1 MNRAS
6 TKTKFFIFL
15 FFLSGV
21 FANAQDFSAGTSPT
35 TWSSTWQPSKF
46 FIENKGQFKL
56 PASSDIKSTVNYA
69 YDEGSTKIYFTQKGL
84 VYSFTEKKKKRD
96 REEER
101 EREEKF
107 KNEKEFLEKEREEK
121 AISYKTDVISMEWEG
136 ANEHAEIITEN
147 KSSEYFSYAYN
158 EKGEQKNENF
168 IYGYKKL
175 TYKNLYPNIDVE
187 YVFHP
192 TDGIKYSFILHP
204 GADISLIKMKYSDR
218 VKLKSNGEIHISTK
232 FDDII
237 EHAPQSFYASNKS
250 TSITSQFIKTG
261 QTISFQLGD
270 YDKSKDLVIDPWVQT
285 PTIANSN
292 CVWECEKDG
301 AGNIYIIGGD
311 QPMKLLKYNATG
323 TLQWTFATAYDT
335 GSVGGNNGDWLG
347 TFATDL
353 AGNSYVTC
361 GSTAAITKVNSAGA
375 QVYSVTGG
383 STDEYWNIAFN
394 CDQTKLVVGGTRLT
408 GLPSITGGGV
418 IFDINTANGSVTS
431 TKTVGYTVPGFGGLA
446 NPDEVRSVTSSYNA
460 RYYYLT
466 LDSIGAID
474 QNFSAC
480 PTATTLFKT
489 NHAYSFGYKCEN
501 YRPNNGN
508 AGIMGIRANRNFV
521 YTQNGKTIHKRALG
535 SGAIL
540 ATATIPGGISTAS
553 GGLNQAGNSGID
565 IDSCGNVYVGSGNAV
580 VKYDANL
587 NQLSSTALPFAV
599 YDVAVTYGG
608 NVVVSGST
616 GTSAST
622 VRTGYVQSIN
632 MSACNPMTL
641 FCCDA
646 TICPAGPFCTTAPSV
661 TLTPVTAGGTWSG
674 VGVNASGVFNPATAG
689 PGIHTIIYTLACGS
703 DSIQIKVNPCAT
715 LTVCQNAGN
724 ITASGGTP
732 GYTWQ
737 TSTTYT
743 DCSSCFGGN
752 CIPGFC
758 NGVVTTS
765 LTTIAT
771 NTNTIAA
778 PASYPLIITD
788 AVGNTYTV
796 TSLGSLPPCSACAPP
811 TPSVTATNSVTC
823 FGAHTGSGTVTAT
836 PVGTY
841 TYTWQPGNLNGAS
854 QTGLAA
860 GVYTVSVSSSATC
873 SGTITVNITQ
883 PASALSA
890 SITATSPS
898 SCGQNNG
905 SITVSPSG
913 GTSGYT
919 YTWTPSGGNTTIA
932 SNLAGGNYT
941 VIVSDAN
948 SCTTTATASVSTT
961 PTPTLTVNSATICSG
976 NTATLTVSGATNYT
990 WSPATNLSS
999 TTSAIVVASPTTT
1012 TVYTVTGASGT
1023 CSSTA
1028 TSTVTV
1034 NSTPTATATGT
1045 QLVCIGQSIN
1055 LGVTTTAT
1063 TFAWSGPNTF
1073 TSNIQNPT
1081 ITNAAVNNSGVYTVT
1096 VTANGCTAVSSISV
1110 TVTNSTS
1117 VTITPAGPF
1126 CSGGAATTLTASV
1139 AGGTW
1144 IGTGITNANNG
1155 TFNPAVAGV
1164 GTYTITYTI
1173 GGSCGS
1179 SDSTVITVNHG
1190 PTATAT
1196 TSTSLVCAGQTINLG
1211 VNATA
1216 GATYSW
1222 SGPSTYTSNVQ
1233 NPTITN
1239 ASPANSGIYT
1249 VTVNSGT
1256 CSGVDTVSVTV
1267 VSNPTI
1273 TVNSATLCAGVSAT
1287 LTANGAANYTW
1298 TPATGLS
1305 TTTGSVV
1312 VANPASTS
1320 VYTITGGVGTCAAI
1334 PATST
1339 VTINPSPTITVNNAS
1354 ICSSTSVTITVNGAS
1369 SYSWSPAAGLSST
1382 VGSMVVAS
1390 PGASTNYTIVGTS
1403 VDGCQGTA
1411 TVTVLNSP
1419 AITTTVTSHSVTC
1432 HGLGN
1437 GSATVTAGGGTGAFT
1452 YSWSPI
1458 GGINSSATNISAGN
1472 YTCLVT
1478 DGIGCTTSATVS
1490 IIQPQN
1496 IMVNANSGLVCAG
1509 QSYPL
1514 NAIVTGGTSP
1524 YTYNWNNGASTTNPY
1539 VVSLTSA
1546 ASYTVMVI
1554 DVNGCTATDTS
1565 IVIAVRPPLQVLVGD
1580 AYICAGNTTTLTAI
1594 ASGGNGSYNYNW
1606 MPGSLSG
1613 SIVAV
1618 SPASTTIY
1626 TVTVSDGCTATPAN
1640 DTGMVTV
1647 TPPPL
1652 IPLPTPGSGC
1662 APICVSFTSP
1672 PSLINWV
1679 WNFGDNTTS
1688 SQPNPTHCYTIAGS
1702 YTISLSY
1709 TTNIGCVSTVTENNF
1724 VTIFPVPKAWFTSSP
1739 NPANILDPQVFFSNQ
1754 SINSTSWQWTFG
1766 DGSSSVAQDP
1776 SHTYG
1781 AIGVYPV
1788 MLIAQ
1793 SQQGCSDTLK
1803 TSITINDIFTFYAPN
1818 AFSPNDDNI
1827 NQKFLPIGE
1836 AWNDKTYN
1844 LWVFD
1849 RWGNNIFKTQDP
1861 NQGWDGRVN
1870 SRGSVVQEDVYVWKV
1885 QLNDIFGKQHQ
1896 YTGTVTLVK

>member
-15 FFLSGV
+15 FLSALV
-21 FANAQDFSAGTSPT
+21 KSQGTAFNNSSPSS
-35 TWSSTWQPSKF
+35 WSTIWQPSKF

-56 PASSDIKSTVNYA
+56 PISSTLKSTVNYA
-69 YDEGSTKIYFTQKGL
+69 YDAGTTKIYFTPKGL
-84 VYSFTEKKKKRD
+84 VYSFIEKKKKRD

-101 EREEKF
+101 EKF

-121 AISYKTDVISMEWEG
+121 TVSYKTDIVSMVWEG
-136 ANEHAEIITEN
+136 ANEHAEIVTEN
-147 KSSEYFSYAYN
+147 KSDEYFSYAYN
-158 EKGEQKNENF
+158 ENGVQKNENY

-175 TYKNLYPNIDVE
+175 TYKNLYPNIDIE

-204 GADISLIKMKYSDR
+204 GADVSQIKMTYSNR
-218 VKLKSNGEIHISTK
+218 VKLNSNGEIHISTK

-237 EHAPQSFYASNKS
+237 EHAPQSFYADNKS
-250 TSITSQFIKTG
+250 SSITSKFVKNG
-261 QTISFQLGD
+261 KTISFQLEG
-270 YDKSKDLVIDPWVQT
+270 YDKSKTLVIDPWVQT

-311 QPMKLLKYNATG
+311 MPMKLLKYNATG

-394 CDQTKLVVGGTRLT
+394 CDQTKLVVGGTRLNAFPT
-408 GLPSITGGGV
+408 VLGYGT

-431 TKTVGYTVPGFGGLA
+431 TKNVGYTTAGGFGIN

-466 LDSIGAID
+466 LDSMGAID

-480 PTATTLFKT
+480 PTASTLFKL
-489 NHAYSFGYKCEN
+489 NHTYDFGYKCEN

-508 AGIMGIRANRNFV
+508 AGIMAIRANRNFV

-565 IDSCGNVYVGSGNAV
+565 IDSCGNVYVGSGNSV
-580 VKYDANL
+580 IKYDANL

-599 YDVAVTYGG
+599 YDVAVSYGG
-608 NVVVSGST
+608 NVIVSGAT

-622 VRTGYVQSIN
+622 TRTGYVQSIN

-646 TICPAGPFCTTAPSV
+646 TICPAGPYCTTAPSV
-661 TLTPVTAGGTWSG
+661 TLTPVTPGGTWSG
-674 VGVNASGVFNPATAG
+674 AGVNASGVFNPATAG
-689 PGIHTIIYTLACGS
+689 PGTHTIIYTLACGS

-715 LTVCQNAGN
+715 LTVCQSAGN

-737 TSTTYT
+737 TATTYT
-743 DCSSCFGGN
+743 DCSGCFGGM
-752 CIPGFC
+752 CSPFC
-758 NGVVTTS
+758 PGVVTTS

-778 PASYPLIITD
+778 PATYPLIITD

-796 TSLGSLPPCSACAPP
+796 TSLASVPACSACTPP
-811 TPSVTATNSVTC
+811 TLSVTATTSVTC
-823 FGAHTGSGTVTAT
+823 FGAHTGGGTVTAT
-836 PVGTY
+836 PAGTY
-841 TYTWQPGNLNGAS
+841 TYTWQPGSLNGAS
-854 QTGLAA
+854 QSGLAA
-860 GVYTVSVSSSATC
+860 GVYTVSVTSGACT
-873 SGTITVNITQ
+873 GTITVNITQ

-890 SITATSPS
+890 SITATSPA

-905 SITVSPSG
+905 SITVTPSG

-919 YTWTPSGGNTTIA
+919 YTWTPSGGNAATA
-932 SNLAGGNYT
+932 NNLAGGNYT
-941 VIVSDAN
+941 VTVSDAN
-948 SCTTTATASVSTT
+948 SCSTTATASVSTT
-961 PTPTLTVNSATICSG
+961 SNPTLTVNSPTICSG
-976 NTATLTVSGATNYT
+976 NTATLTVSGATTYS

-999 TTSAIVVASPTTT
+999 TTSATVNANPTTT
-1012 TVYTVTGASGT
+1012 TIYTITGTSGT
-1023 CSSTA
+1023 CSSTTTA
-1028 TSTVTV
+1028 TVTV
-1034 NSTPTATATGT
+1034 NTSPTATATGT
-1045 QLVCIGQSIN
+1045 ALVCIGQPIN

-1063 TFAWSGPNTF
+1063 TFAWTGPNTF

-1081 ITNAAVNNSGVYTVT
+1081 INNAAVNNSGVYTVT

-1126 CSGGAATTLTASV
+1126 CSGGAAVTLTASV

-1144 IGTGITNANNG
+1144 SGTGITNTNIG
-1155 TFNPAVAGV
+1155 IFNPAVAGV
-1164 GTYTITYTI
+1164 GTYTVTYVI

-1179 SDSTVITVNHG
+1179 SDSIAITVNSG

-1196 TSTSLVCAGQTINLG
+1196 TSTSLVCAGQPINLG

-1216 GATYSW
+1216 GASYSW
-1222 SGPSTYTSNVQ
+1222 SGPSAYTSNVQ
-1233 NPTITN
+1233 SPTI
-1239 ASPANSGIYT
+1239 ASATLANSGTYT
-1249 VTVNSGT
+1249 VTVSAGT
-1256 CSGVDTVSVTV
+1256 CTGVDTVSISV

-1273 TVNSATLCAGVSAT
+1273 TVNSVTLCAGVSAT
-1287 LTANGAANYTW
+1287 LTANGAATYTW
-1298 TPATGLS
+1298 TPATSLS

-1312 VANPASTS
+1312 VATPTSTS
-1320 VYTITGGVGTCAAI
+1320 TYTITGGVGACAAI
-1334 PATST
+1334 PSTST
-1339 VTINPSPTITVNNAS
+1339 ITINASPTITVNNAS

-1369 SYSWSPAAGLSST
+1369 SYSWSPGTGLSST
-1382 VGSMVVAS
+1382 VGSMVVATPS
-1390 PGASTNYTIVGTS
+1390 ASTNYTVVGTD
-1403 VDGCQGTA
+1403 VNGCQGT
-1411 TVTVLNSP
+1411 TTLTVLNSP

-1437 GSATVTAGGGTGAFT
+1437 GSATVTPGGGTGAFT
-1452 YSWSPI
+1452 YSWSPV
-1458 GGINSSATNISAGN
+1458 GGTNATATNISAGN

-1478 DGIGCTTSATVS
+1478 DSIGCTTSATVA
-1490 IIQPQN
+1490 ITQPQN
-1496 IMVNANSGLVCAG
+1496 ITVNVNSDLVCAG
-1509 QSYPL
+1509 QSYSL
-1514 NAIVTGGTSP
+1514 NAIVAGGTSP
-1524 YTYNWNNGASTTNPY
+1524 YTYNWNNGTSTTNPY
-1539 VVSLTSA
+1539 FVSITSA
-1546 ASYTVMVI
+1546 ASYTVAVTDI
-1554 DVNGCTATDTS
+1554 NGCTVTDTS
-1565 IVIAVRPPLQVLVGD
+1565 IVLAVHPPLQVSVGD
-1580 AYICAGNTTTLTAI
+1580 AYICSGNTATLTAS
-1594 ASGGNGSYNYNW
+1594 ASGGNGFYNYNW
-1606 MPGSLSG
+1606 MPGGLNG
-1613 SIVAV
+1613 SVIVV

-1626 TVTVSDGCTATPAN
+1626 TITVSDGCTATPAN

-1647 TPPPL
+1647 TPPP
-1652 IPLPTPGSGC
+1652 IVPLPTPGSGC
-1662 APICVSFTSP
+1662 APICVTFSSP
-1672 PSLINWV
+1672 PSLVNWL

-1688 SQPNPTHCYTIAGS
+1688 NLPNPTHCYLTAGS
-1702 YTISLSY
+1702 FTISLSY
-1709 TTNIGCVSTVTENNF
+1709 TTNIDCASTVTENNF
-1724 VTIFPVPKAWFTSSP
+1724 VTIFPVPKADFTFSP
-1739 NPANILDPQVFFSNQ
+1739 NPINILDPQVSFYNQ
-1754 SINSTSWQWTFG
+1754 SINSNSWQWTFG
-1766 DGSSSVAQDP
+1766 DGASSVTQNP
-1776 SHTYG
+1776 THIYG
-1781 AIGVYPV
+1781 AIGLYPV

-1818 AFSPNDDNI
+1818 AFTPNDDNI
-1827 NQKFLPIGE
+1827 NPKFLPIGE
-1836 AWNDKTYN
+1836 AWNDNTYN

-1849 RWGNNIFKTQDP
+1849 RWGNQVFKTQDP

-1870 SRGSVVQEDVYVWKV
+1870 SKGSVVQEDVFVWKV
-1885 QLNDIFGKQHQ
+1885 QLNDIFGKLHQ
-1896 YTGTVTLVK
+1896 YTGTVTLIK